1 MRIVDSLEQV
11 RPRWLSNVS
20 HRLAERTGVRESL
33 LDELNRFFDLLQ
45 QAIDDRDPSRLEPLL
60 LEWVE
65 ARTQSEVEAR
75 ATSLGPLLEQ
85 ILLGTFEV
93 AGEILEAE
101 EALNLTGAL
110 LPVFSHAFGFTS
122 EKETELYVQ
131 FVSREL
137 EEAKAALEQLDES
150 KSDFIAIAA
159 HELKTPLTLI
169 EGYLAMLR
177 EQKPQLEQDP
187 SAAVLLQGVDKGT
200 GRLRDIVDDMIDVSM
215 IDNRLLALHFQPVWV
230 NRLLQVV
237 KNEFTEIITQRGLVL
252 EVRNFPGSAE
262 MMFADEERLYQA
274 FKNLISNAIKYTPDG
289 GNITIDGRPL
299 PGFLEITFSDT
310 GIGIDPEDQN
320 HIFEKFGRIGSPSL
334 HSSGKTKFKGGGP
347 GLGLPITKGII
358 EAHGGAIWVES
369 PGYDEACYPGTT
381 FHVLLPQRKEPPDD
395 RGAQLFGPLVDEL
408 RSQKG

>member
-1 MRIVDSLEQV
+1 MRIVDSLEQI

-33 LDELNRFFDLLQ
+33 LDELNRFFDLLL
-45 QAIDDRDPSRLEPLL
+45 QAVEARDASRLDPLL
-60 LEWVE
+60 GRWVQ
-65 ARTQSEVEAR
+65 ARTQSEVETR
-75 ATSLGPLLEQ
+75 GTSLGPLLEQ
-85 ILLGTFEV
+85 ILLGSYEV
-93 AGEILEAE
+93 SREILEAE
-101 EALNLTGAL
+101 EALHLTGAL

-122 EKETELYVQ
+122 EKETELHVQ

-137 EEAKAALEQLDES
+137 EEAKTALEHLDES

-169 EGYLAMLR
+169 EGYLAILR
-177 EQKPQLEQDP
+177 EQKPQLDQDP
-187 SAAVLLQGVDKGT
+187 SAALLLRGVDKGT

-215 IDNRLLALHFQPVWV
+215 IDNRLLALHFQPVWI

-237 KNEFTEIITQRGLVL
+237 KNDFSQIVEKRGLIL
-252 EVRNFPGSAE
+252 ELSNFPGSAE
-262 MMFADEERLYQA
+262 LMFADEERLYQA
-274 FKNLISNAIKYTPDG
+274 FKNLVSNAIKYTPDG
-289 GNITIDGRPL
+289 GKITIDGRQL
-299 PGFLEITFSDT
+299 PGFLEITFHDT

-320 HIFEKFGRIGSPSL
+320 HIFEKFGRIGSPTL

-347 GLGLPITKGII
+347 GLGLPITKGIV

-369 PGYDEACYPGTT
+369 PGYDEANYPGTT

-395 RGAQLFGPLVDEL
+395 KGARLFGPLVEEF
-408 RSQKG
+408 RAQKG